1 MRTLYYEDIQLLSH
15 KDIQSIVTWYERW
28 MLKES
33 RFLVKHKNDTA
44 YKLNNES
51 SELVLYVQRIVESG
65 ETLAEF
71 EAKLKELGY
80 CFKHKEEGNRT
91 EELNAIIMKI
101 DKNYPSWTGRV
112 VEGYLFIDS
121 QLFLYEKK
129 KSFSDKAF
137 IHFFFGENID
147 RCHQDDDKT
156 FNPQNDGSHRILF
169 YEDIEEISADD
180 YEALLPW
187 YQARADELNEY
198 YVKEREELIEEYKK
212 GFRIYKKHKYNSL
225 ICYTPHQV
233 TCETQEDLALAL
245 EPYGYKFK
253 HKETGERTE
262 QRTAKLLKIVE
273 SSKTGETEKF
283 RYAFLGFKEEI
294 RPVTEL
300 SQRFDG

>member
-15 KDIQSIVTWYERW
+15 KDIQSIITWYERW

-44 YKLNNES
+44 YKLTNES
-51 SELVLYVQRIVESG
+51 SELVLSVQRIIESG
-65 ETLAEF
+65 ETLEEF
-71 EAKLKELGY
+71 EPKLKELGY
-80 CFKHKEEGNRT
+80 CFKHKEEGKRT

-169 YEDIEEISADD
+169 YEDIEEISVNEL
-180 YEALLPW
+180 EALKAW
-187 YQARADELNEY
+187 YDKRVVDLNDY
-198 YVKEREELIEEYKK
+198 YVEQHKQFQQRHKDGINRYDTEEL
-212 GFRIYKKHKYNSL
+212 NSL
-225 ICYTPHQV
+225 IRYAVNTV
-233 TCETQEDLALAL
+233 TTDTQENLVQALARQD
-245 EPYGYKFK
+245 YQFRQ
-253 HKETGERTE
+253 KEAGQRTE
-262 QRTAKLLKIVE
+262 QMTAKLLKVIEVN
-273 SSKTGETEKF
+273 KPDQF
-283 RYAFLGFKEEI
+283 VFLGLKEHI
-294 RPVTEL
+294 YQVTDPEK
-300 SQRFDG
+300 RFEG